1 MRLPNESD
9 KAFHERAERTAEIGR
24 ILVDACFQN
33 KQVQEQLA
41 EGTLTERALK
51 ACPIVRVDFE
61 QAYAIGH
68 PGETLHA
75 TRNKHW
81 GDGPYILPLEPEDRF
96 LKGFITYFYKENSL
110 YNRRFNQRIR
120 MKELLGSN
128 RKVVGTAKYWTKEM
142 FLKHL
147 TTDQANAIRRCI
159 GVEPGIF
166 WRAAKGKAFLELP
179 GREIQTEFSFND

>member
-1 MRLPNESD
+1 MQDLLGKGILNERS
-9 KAFHERAERTAEIGR
+9 
-24 ILVDACFQN
+24 
-33 KQVQEQLA
+33 
-41 EGTLTERALK
+41 LK
-51 ACPIVRVDFE
+51 SCPIVRVDFE

-81 GDGPYILPLEPEDRF
+81 GDGPYILPLEPDDEF
-96 LKGFITYFYKENSL
+96 LTGFITYFYKPKSP

-120 MKELLGSN
+120 MKELLGKH
-128 RKVVGTAKYWTKEM
+128 RKVVGDAKYWTKEM

-147 TTDQANAIRRCI
+147 TSDQAQAIRRCL

-166 WRAAKGKAFLELP
+166 WRAAKGKVFLQLP
-179 GREIQTEFSFND
+179 NREVQREFDFSPDDSEKR